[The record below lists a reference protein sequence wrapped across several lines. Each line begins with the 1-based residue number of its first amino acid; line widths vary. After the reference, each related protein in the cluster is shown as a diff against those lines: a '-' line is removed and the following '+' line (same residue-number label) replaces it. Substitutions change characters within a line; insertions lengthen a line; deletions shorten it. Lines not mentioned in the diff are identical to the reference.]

1 MAKLGRPKSGDYPF
15 FYETY
20 IKLVTEDDLNK
31 TLKESTKDILDFIQ
45 RNLDK
50 DWSYQYEDS
59 KWTPKEILLHIIDT
73 ERIMSY
79 RALCTSRGDRTHL
92 PGFDQK
98 GYVENSDAGKRSIAS
113 LIAEFKSVRSA
124 SITLFKNMTRKEADR
139 VGYANAQNITAKSLG
154 YILVGHP
161 RHHLSVLKE
170 KYNFE

>member
-1 MAKLGRPKSGDYPF
+1 MAKLGRPKIGDYPF

-31 TLKESTKDILDFIQ
+31 TLRQNTKEILDFINK
-45 RNLDK
+45 NLAK
-50 DWSYQYEDS
+50 DWSYRYEEL
-59 KWTPKEILLHIIDT
+59 KWTPKEMLLHIIDT

-98 GYVENSDAGKRSIAS
+98 GYVENSDCTKRSVAS
-113 LIAEFKSVRSA
+113 LVAEFKSVRNA
-124 SITLFKNMTRKEADR
+124 SISLFKNMSRKEADR
-139 VGYANAQNITAKSLG
+139 VGYANAQNITAKALG

-161 RHHLSVLKE
+161 RHHMQVLIE
-170 KYNFE
+170 KYHFE